1 MQRSGVMRLLL
12 LLCALV
18 GWGAATG
25 LAKRC
30 VLLGGSCATTP
41 GSKPCCRPTKCVATT
56 QGSSTVCM

>member
-1 MQRSGVMRLLL
+1 MQLSGIMRMLL

-18 GWGAATG
+18 GCATATG

-30 VLLGGSCATTP
+30 VLLGQPCATMS
-41 GSKPCCRPTKCVATT
+41 GSKPCCRPTKCVAAM